1 MAEKNIN
8 STLSRLYDKARGIVG
23 EGYSDTQAMS
33 RVFNLA
39 RGMVSPTKV
48 VKKAKGG
55 KVTKRK

>member
-8 STLSRLYDKARGIVG
+8 STLSRLYSKARGIVG
-23 EGYSDTQAMS
+23 KGYSDTQAMS

-39 RGMVSPTKV
+39 RGMVSPKV
-48 VKKAKGG
+48 LKKAKGG